1 MTAQN
6 AFPPA
11 VFLMGPT
18 ASGKTDLA
26 AALAQD
32 LPLDIISVDSALVYR
47 GMDIGTAKPD
57 ALTLASAPH
66 RLIDICDPSEAYSA
80 ARFREDALREMEA
93 ITAAGRVPLLVGG
106 TMLYFRALEQGLA
119 RLPSAD
125 ADVRRRIAAEAER
138 QGWAA
143 LHARLAT
150 VDPASAD
157 RIHPNDPQR
166 LQRALEVY
174 EITGRPLSDWYARE
188 ADAAFP
194 YRVLKLALA
203 PADRTVLRAR
213 IAERFRR
220 MLEEGF
226 EDEVKRLL
234 ARGDL
239 NMELPSLRAVGYR
252 QMALYLLGELDK
264 DSMIRTAIDATRQLA
279 KRQMTWLRRE
289 TDAIWL
295 AQGDNCVRQARELI
309 MRFLEEARQTT

>member
-1 MTAQN
+1 VTAQN

-252 QMALYLLGELDK
+252 QMALYLLGELDR